1 MEVIIQWVVVICLP
15 LITILLFLIFY
26 QTSGT
31 QNVNLKVWEEIR
43 KQNDEYRERV
53 K

>member
-1 MEVIIQWVVVICLP
+1 METIIEWVVVICLP

-31 QNVNLKVWEEIR
+31 QHVTFKVWQEIR
-43 KQNDEYRERV
+43 KQNDEYRKKV